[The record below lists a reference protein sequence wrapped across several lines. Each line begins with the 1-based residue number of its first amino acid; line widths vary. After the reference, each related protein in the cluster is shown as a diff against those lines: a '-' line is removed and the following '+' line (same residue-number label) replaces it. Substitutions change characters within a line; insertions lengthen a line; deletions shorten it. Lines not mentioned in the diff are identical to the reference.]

1 MRDGAKLDSSHYGGD
16 RKAQHAEGQVADG
29 PQSNEGSAVAAVS
42 AAVSTCT
49 RGGEGERGSG
59 GEKREGGRGRGGER
73 ERGRE
78 GEGTRGSGGEKRK
91 GGRGREEEEE
101 RGRGGKEGE

>member
-16 RKAQHAEGQVADG
+16 RKAQHTEGQVADG

-42 AAVSTCT
+42 AAVFTCT

-59 GEKREGGRGRGGER
+59 GEKREGGER

-78 GEGTRGSGGEKRK
+78 GEGEKR
-91 GGRGREEEEE
+91 EN
-101 RGRGGKEGE
+101 EG